1 MLALGL
7 TLMLCAGAAAETT
20 DDISYTMAEKLMK
33 QLEAGSG
40 FAGTLTMTAT
50 AAEGR
55 ESEAFSTV
63 KPITLDWTYINVR
76 SDDETSEARVSL
88 TMNSNDYQQGS
99 AEASLRDGTV
109 YFTSSLTGDDWY
121 AAATDTLPSVAGG
134 EALAALPDASDLVQ
148 LRGLLPAS
156 LTFFANMTGYFV
168 GGNFDGLSESME
180 QYTTKID
187 FWLEGYR
194 DSVQMDTR
202 EDGSSI
208 MEIEYCIPA
217 AAVKSQ
223 LKQLLIDL
231 MNDEALLA
239 ELAALMPEDQ
249 AELYLSPSLQPYY
262 FYAVNELPLEEDL
275 VIRREVSF
283 MGETVELSVTMP
295 LYDSVNG
302 SMTLQYIRTQDGN
315 DMPYENILRLTG
327 ENSSAEL
334 SYRTYETITGS
345 SVYQGTLRVEGTDEN
360 GEKLKTLWLSFD
372 VSGSSVTTK
381 DLNGYETL
389 NQSLKVSVAP
399 GEIGDD
405 ENAQDYVTITKADL
419 ALDMSFSSLSAKN
432 SPTDVNITLT
442 LGGEDMAQEIALE
455 FSGTTTAK
463 WTPETI
469 DISRAVSLADMTQ
482 EDLAA
487 MLSQAGIK
495 ASLLFLPYVNLPQIS
510 TDTAD

>member
-1 MLALGL
+1 
-7 TLMLCAGAAAETT
+7 
-20 DDISYTMAEKLMK
+20 
-33 QLEAGSG
+33 
-40 FAGTLTMTAT
+40 
-50 AAEGR
+50 
-55 ESEAFSTV
+55 
-63 KPITLDWTYINVR
+63 
-76 SDDETSEARVSL
+76 
-88 TMNSNDYQQGS
+88 
-99 AEASLRDGTV
+99 
-109 YFTSSLTGDDWY
+109 
-121 AAATDTLPSVAGG
+121 
-134 EALAALPDASDLVQ
+134 
-148 LRGLLPAS
+148 
-156 LTFFANMTGYFV
+156 
-168 GGNFDGLSESME
+168 
-180 QYTTKID
+180 
-187 FWLEGYR
+187 
-194 DSVQMDTR
+194 
-202 EDGSSI
+202 
-208 MEIEYCIPA
+208 
-217 AAVKSQ
+217 
-223 LKQLLIDL
+223 
-231 MNDEALLA
+231 
-239 ELAALMPEDQ
+239 
-249 AELYLSPSLQPYY
+249 
-262 FYAVNELPLEEDL
+262 
-275 VIRREVSF
+275 
-283 MGETVELSVTMP
+283 
-295 LYDSVNG
+295 
-302 SMTLQYIRTQDGN
+302 
-315 DMPYENILRLTG
+315 MPYENILRLTG